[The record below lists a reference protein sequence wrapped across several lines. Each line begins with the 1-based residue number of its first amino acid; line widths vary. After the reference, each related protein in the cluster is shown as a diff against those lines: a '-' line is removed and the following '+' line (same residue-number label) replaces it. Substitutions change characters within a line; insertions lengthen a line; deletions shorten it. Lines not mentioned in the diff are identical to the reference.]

1 MLATTI
7 QITNNPPH
15 TPTPKPHK
23 AQAGYAGNHHPQAAD
38 AHTVLNVN
46 PTVCSFASNS
56 YAQPKHAPTPTTNK
70 Q

>member
-15 TPTPKPHK
+15 TPTPKKTLRPGMRATTTRSGGRSHGVEREPDSVS
-23 AQAGYAGNHHPQAAD
+23 ARIN
-38 AHTVLNVN
+38 
-46 PTVCSFASNS
+46 F
-56 YAQPKHAPTPTTNK
+56 YAQPKHAPTPTTHIR